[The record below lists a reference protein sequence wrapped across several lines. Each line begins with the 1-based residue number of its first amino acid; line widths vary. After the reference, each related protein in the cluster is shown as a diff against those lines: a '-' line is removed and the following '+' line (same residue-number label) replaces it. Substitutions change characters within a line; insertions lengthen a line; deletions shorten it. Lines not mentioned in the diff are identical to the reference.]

1 MALDTTSTDNLERE
15 MSDPSQQE
23 MCARMKH
30 MHDLLEKVIQVNG
43 FFITAGYGTFFGV
56 WAITREDLEI
66 GARIWSCLF
75 LLASAIIFV
84 AWHMFGLM
92 AMNFVIKSIAEE
104 PANGWAG
111 RIQTAMVLRS
121 SEIAKRFGIPMTLLS
136 AFLAL
141 AGISILAIG
150 LIRTL

>member
-1 MALDTTSTDNLERE
+1 
-15 MSDPSQQE
+15 MSDPSPHE
-23 MCARMKH
+23 IDARMKL

-56 WAITREDLEI
+56 WAIAREDLDI

-75 LLASAIIFV
+75 LLASAIVFV

-92 AMNFVIKSIAEE
+92 AMNFVIKSIAAE

-111 RIQTAMVLRS
+111 RMQVAIIARNT
-121 SEIAKRFGIPMTLLS
+121 EIAKLFGIPMTLLS

-141 AGISILAIG
+141 IGIGILVIG

>member
-1 MALDTTSTDNLERE
+1 
-15 MSDPSQQE
+15 
-23 MCARMKH
+23 

-75 LLASAIIFV
+75 LLASAVVFV
-84 AWHMFGLM
+84 AWHMFGLI
-92 AMNFVIKSIAEE
+92 AMNFVIKSIAAE

-111 RIQTAMVLRS
+111 RMQAAIIKRS
-121 SEIAKRFGIPMTLLS
+121 NEIAQRFGIPMTLLA

-141 AGISILAIG
+141 TGVGILAIG
-150 LIRTL
+150 LVRTL